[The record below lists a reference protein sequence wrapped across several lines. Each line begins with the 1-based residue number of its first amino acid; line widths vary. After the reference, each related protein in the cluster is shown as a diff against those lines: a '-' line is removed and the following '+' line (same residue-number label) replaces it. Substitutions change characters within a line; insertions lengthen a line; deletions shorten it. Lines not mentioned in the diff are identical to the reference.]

1 MHTAGEVIV
10 DALQNLIVQAS
21 ESDINADEAQTAI
34 RFMNDYMA
42 SIAAYPGINLG
53 YTVVNNLGD
62 AVTIPEGAIRGLKAN
77 LAVALAPQYSV
88 PLTQELLIASKAGQK
103 AMLAISFKIRKTQYG
118 STLPRG
124 SGNNN
129 RGNCRSD
136 RFYPGTADNIDTENN
151 RNIDLETNTTG
162 N

>member
-10 DALQNLIVQAS
+10 DALQNLIIQAS

-53 YTVVNNLGD
+53 YTVVSNLGD
-62 AVTIPEGAIRGLKAN
+62 PVTIPEGAIRGLKAN
-77 LAVALAPQYSV
+77 LAIALAPQYSV
-88 PLTQELLIASKAGQK
+88 PLTQELLIASQAGQK
-103 AMLAISFKIRKTQYG
+103 AMLAISFKIRRTQYG

-124 SGNNN
+124 SGNDTRTNG
-129 RGNCRSD
+129 RTSP
-136 RFYPGTADNIDTENN
+136 FYPGIADNINTEDN
-151 RNIDLETNTTG
+151 RNIDLETNTG
-162 N
+162 I

>member
-10 DALQNLIVQAS
+10 DALQNLIIQAS

-62 AVTIPEGAIRGLKAN
+62 PVTIPEGAIRGLKAN
-77 LAVALAPQYSV
+77 LAIALAPQYSV
-88 PLTQELLIASKAGQK
+88 PLTQELLIASQAGQK
-103 AMLAISFKIRKTQYG
+103 AMLAISFKIRRTQFG

-124 SGNNN
+124 SGNDTRTNG
-129 RGNCRSD
+129 RTSP
-136 RFYPGTADNIDTENN
+136 FYPGIADNINTEDN
-151 RNIDLETNTTG
+151 RNIDLETYTTG
-162 N
+162 T